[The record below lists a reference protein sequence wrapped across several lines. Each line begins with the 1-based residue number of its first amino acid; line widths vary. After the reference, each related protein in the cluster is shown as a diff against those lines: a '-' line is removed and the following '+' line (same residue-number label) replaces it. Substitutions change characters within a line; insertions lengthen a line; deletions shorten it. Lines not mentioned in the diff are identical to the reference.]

1 MFLMMMTSNIIAP
14 NMQRYRR
21 IVRVIFFA
29 TVITSP
35 VCAQL
40 IEAPLPRESSVRAG
54 ANLRIKSEEPVS
66 LPFWDDFSTIPPG
79 YPDTLWV
86 NSNTVYISNGVGVDP
101 PSLNVAV
108 FDGLDSLGSPYNPN
122 EPSATGFTDK
132 LVSRPI
138 KMSEVPPAER
148 ESVYLS
154 FYYQWRGHGEP
165 PDNVDYLRVEFL
177 TASGNWVEAF
187 TIYGDEVPDLNA
199 FNNLSLPVTG
209 EEYFHDGFRF
219 RLRAHGRMSGPFD
232 TWVVDYIYLNKG
244 RDASTPSFP
253 DRAAASAMSS
263 LFGPYYAVP
272 LSHFLLGNELD
283 SVTFD
288 VQNLRGSDFGGAS
301 INYRVNAKFYQYK
314 GEDPPVVYGKNL
326 IKSRGVKG
334 ESGVMLP
341 YERVTVRLDTLPDPS
356 DPLQFDP
363 DADAIDVQ
371 LKLKVISSDSID
383 AERPAFLPL
392 DFRVNDTTSAW
403 YSLRD
408 YYAYDDGVAEYSVG
422 LTQAG
427 NRLAYRFKMLS
438 DTASLAGF
446 EIYFPYL
453 GGSSSQSLDLYIY
466 DDDEGKPGLTPVY
479 SILGRTITK
488 NTRNEFLYIPLQP
501 AWFVDDSVF
510 YIGYREP
517 VSSGIKIGLD
527 KSNDTGDRIFVY
539 TGSTWQQNNDIQGSL
554 MIRPVFGG
562 VADPITGI
570 PDKERI
576 REIYPNPN
584 QGVFYIAGEVAQ
596 LEITDVTGRPAQWTS
611 EAGDEEQKI
620 TIHSPAPGLYI
631 VKWTA
636 IDGVRQR
643 KVVVK

>member
-1 MFLMMMTSNIIAP
+1 MFLS
-14 NMQRYRR
+14 
-21 IVRVIFFA
+21 IVTASSVW
-29 TVITSP
+29 
-35 VCAQL
+35 AQL
-40 IEAPLPRESSVRAG
+40 IEAPIPADRTSRSA
-54 ANLRIKSEEPVS
+54 ANLRTKSTEPVS
-66 LPFWDDFSTIPPG
+66 LPFWDDFSTASPG

-86 NSNTVYISNGVGVDP
+86 NSNSVYISNGLGIAP

-138 KMSEVPPAER
+138 RMSEVPEAER
-148 ESVYLS
+148 QTVYLS

-165 PDNVDYLRVEFL
+165 PDKTDYLRVEFL
-177 TASGNWVEAF
+177 SEQGSWVEAF
-187 TIYGDEVPDLNA
+187 TIYGDEVPDFNA
-199 FNNLSLPVTG
+199 FNSVSLPVNDG
-209 EEYFHDGFRF
+209 IYFHDAFRF

-244 RDASTPSFP
+244 RDASTPSYP
-253 DRAAASAMSS
+253 DRAVGSAMTTM
-263 LFGPYYAVP
+263 LGRYYAVP
-272 LSHFLLGNELD
+272 LNHFRLGSELQP
-283 SVTFD
+283 VTFD

-301 INYRVNAKFYQYK
+301 INYRVNAKFYQYT
-314 GEDPPVVYGKNL
+314 GEDPAVIFGKNL

-341 YERVTVRLDTLPDPS
+341 YERVTVQLDTLPDPG

-363 DADAIDVQ
+363 GADAIDIQ
-371 LKLKVISSDSID
+371 LKVKVISSDSID

-392 DFRVNDTTSAW
+392 DFRVNDTTSIS
-403 YSLRD
+403 YSLRN

-438 DTASLAGF
+438 DTATLAGF

-453 GGSSSQSLDLYIY
+453 GGSNSQSLDLYIY
-466 DDDEGKPGLTPVY
+466 ADDEGKPGQNPIY
-479 SILGRTITK
+479 SILSRTITK
-488 NTRNEFLYIPLQP
+488 NTRNEFLFIPLQP
-501 AWFVDDSVF
+501 SLFINDSVF
-510 YIGYREP
+510 YISYREP

-527 KSNDTGDRIFVY
+527 KSNDTGDQIFVY

-562 VADPITGI
+562 VADPITAV
-570 PDKERI
+570 PDKERG

-584 QGVFYIAGEVAQ
+584 RGVFYITGAVSHLA
-596 LEITDVTGRPAQWTS
+596 ITDVTGKKIPWS
-611 EAGDEEQKI
+611 LEANGTDNKV
-620 TIHSPAPGLYI
+620 TLPSPVPGLYI
-631 VKWTA
+631 VTWTTV
-636 IDGVRQR
+636 DGVRQR
-643 KVVVK
+643 KVLVR

>member
-1 MFLMMMTSNIIAP
+1 MFLS
-14 NMQRYRR
+14 
-21 IVRVIFFA
+21 IVTA
-29 TVITSP
+29 SA

-40 IEAPLPRESSVRAG
+40 VEAPIPADLSSRSA
-54 ANLRIKSEEPVS
+54 ANLRTKSTEPVS
-66 LPFWDDFSTIPPG
+66 LPFWDDFSTVSPG

-86 NSNTVYISNGVGVDP
+86 NSNSVYISNGLGVAP

-138 KMSEVPPAER
+138 LMSEVPEAER
-148 ESVYLS
+148 QTVYLS

-165 PDNVDYLRVEFL
+165 PDKTDYLRVEFL
-177 TASGNWVEAF
+177 SEQGSWVEAF
-187 TIYGDEVPDLNA
+187 TIYGDEVPDFNA
-199 FNNLSLPVTG
+199 FNSVSLPVNDDI
-209 EEYFHDGFRF
+209 YFHDAFRF

-244 RDASTPSFP
+244 RDASTPSYP
-253 DRAAASAMSS
+253 DRAVGSAMSTM
-263 LFGPYYAVP
+263 FGHYYAVP
-272 LSHFLLGNELD
+272 LNHFRLGGELQP
-283 SVTFD
+283 VTFD

-301 INYRVNAKFYQYK
+301 INYRVNAKFYQYT
-314 GEDPPVVYGKNL
+314 GEDPVVIYGKNL

-341 YERVTVRLDTLPDPS
+341 YERVTVQLDTLPDPG

-363 DADAIDVQ
+363 EADAIDIQ
-371 LKLKVISSDSID
+371 LKVKVISSDSID

-392 DFRVNDTTSAW
+392 DFRVNDTTSTS
-403 YSLRD
+403 YSLRN

-427 NRLAYRFKMLS
+427 NRLAYRFKMFS
-438 DTASLAGF
+438 DTATLAGF

-453 GGSSSQSLDLYIY
+453 GGSNSQSLDLYIY
-466 DDDEGKPGLTPVY
+466 ADDEGKPGQNPVY
-479 SILGRTITK
+479 SILSRTITK
-488 NTRNEFLYIPLQP
+488 NTRNEFLFIPLQP
-501 AWFVDDSVF
+501 SLFISDSVF
-510 YIGYREP
+510 YISYREP

-527 KSNDTGDRIFVY
+527 KSNDTGDQIFVY

-562 VADPITGI
+562 VADPITAV
-570 PDKERI
+570 PDKERG

-584 QGVFYIAGEVAQ
+584 RGIFYITGAVSHLA
-596 LEITDVTGRPAQWTS
+596 ITDVTGKEIPWS
-611 EAGDEEQKI
+611 LEANGTDNKV
-620 TIHSPAPGLYI
+620 TLPSPVPGVYI
-631 VKWTA
+631 VTWTA
-636 IDGVRQR
+636 ADGVRQR
-643 KVVVK
+643 KVLVR